1 MGYLVSMDFS
11 WAMVSFYLSTILG
24 LLVGGFSLYLGGAHL
39 CKYYC
44 FKREHECTKYAYNH
58 VFGTYVGLKT
68 ALKKKMLRYFVGLSH
83 LITGLVVIL
92 MLLYSMIFQVRH
104 SVKKMEGAGVEKH
117 GIMMFL
123 SALFLLVLRFHAEP
137 PWTFSPQGLDWFIK
151 TVIWCV
157 AIFLILNVMHFC
169 SGADKEQMRRAYQQY
184 DAMRHGADEK
194 FNDAK
199 AFMAVEDE
207 ENNNKKEEG
216 PG

>member
-83 LITGLVVIL
+83 LITGSLIIFALLVTVFGLVSSDEAADFNSFITCLVVIL
-92 MLLYSMIFQVRH
+92 M
-104 SVKKMEGAGVEKH
+104 
-117 GIMMFL
+117 
-123 SALFLLVLRFHAEP
+123 
-137 PWTFSPQGLDWFIK
+137 
-151 TVIWCV
+151 
-157 AIFLILNVMHFC
+157 
-169 SGADKEQMRRAYQQY
+169 
-184 DAMRHGADEK
+184 
-194 FNDAK
+194 
-199 AFMAVEDE
+199 
-207 ENNNKKEEG
+207 
-216 PG
+216 